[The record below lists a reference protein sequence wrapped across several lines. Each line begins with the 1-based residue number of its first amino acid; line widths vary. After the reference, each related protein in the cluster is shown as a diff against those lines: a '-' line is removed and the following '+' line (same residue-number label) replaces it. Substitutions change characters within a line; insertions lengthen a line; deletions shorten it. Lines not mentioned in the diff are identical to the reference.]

1 MDPGLLGAI
10 LGGSLGL
17 LGGVIGTYFSITR
30 TNGPRERAFMVR
42 VSIWTWIGVTVFLVA
57 LLLLPSPWRFLMWI
71 PYGIAL
77 PLGIRWGNTQQTRI
91 RAEEAVSGE
100 RAAASPRH
108 T

>member
-1 MDPGLLGAI
+1 MDPGLLGGI
-10 LGGSLGL
+10 LGTSLGL

-42 VSIWTWIGVTVFLVA
+42 VSIWTWIGVTAFIAA
-57 LLLLPSPWRFLMWI
+57 LLLLPNPWRFLMWI

-77 PLGIRWGNTQQTRI
+77 PLGIRWSNARQMQI
-91 RAEEAVSGE
+91 RAEESVSEGP
-100 RAAASPRH
+100 ASASPRR